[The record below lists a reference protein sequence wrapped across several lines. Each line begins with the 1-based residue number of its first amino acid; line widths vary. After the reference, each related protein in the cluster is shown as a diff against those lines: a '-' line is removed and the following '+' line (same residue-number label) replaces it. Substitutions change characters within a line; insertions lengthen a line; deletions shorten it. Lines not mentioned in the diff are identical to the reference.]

1 MGVLAT
7 YHHSV
12 AILTLP
18 AQWLRGAEGVSRPQ
32 GFKGMYDGYEAAE
45 SQELIPEA
53 SKSVNVMAFVVAI
66 TVSLGILNLF
76 PIPALDGGRILFALP
91 EIIFRRRVSQEVQ
104 NVSNAVG
111 LMVLISLLIYINV
124 LDFIAPVQLP

>member
-1 MGVLAT
+1 VTAT
-7 YHHSV
+7 YYHSI

-18 AQWLRGAEGVSRPQ
+18 AQWFKGAEGVNRPQ

-45 SQELIPEA
+45 AQELIPQA

-76 PIPALDGGRILFALP
+76 PIPALDGGRILFAIP
-91 EIIFRRRVSQEVQ
+91 EVIFRRRISQKVQ
-104 NVSNAVG
+104 NVSNAIG
-111 LMVLISLLIYINV
+111 FILLITFLVYINF
-124 LDFIAPVQLP
+124 LDIVAPVTLP